1 MLCEGSLTAVM
12 VNGHHGD
19 DVVMPGSW
27 ATARVSPHWSHT
39 SAMSRPPVFS
49 MDEVDCTGAEESLQQ
64 CGYNNHDD
72 CDKEEAAGGWRQLNP
87 SARIFKSSIR
97 EILRG

>member
-1 MLCEGSLTAVM
+1 MLF
-12 VNGHHGD
+12 N
-19 DVVMPGSW
+19 
-27 ATARVSPHWSHT
+27 ARQLGYSQGQPTLESYFGEVQ
-39 SAMSRPPVFS
+39 PPVFS

-64 CGYNNHDD
+64 CRYNNHDD

>member
-1 MLCEGSLTAVM
+1 MVTLVMLC
-12 VNGHHGD
+12 D
-19 DVVMPGSW
+19 
-27 ATARVSPHWSHT
+27 ARQLGYSQGQPTLESYFGEVS
-39 SAMSRPPVFS
+39 PPVFS
-49 MDEVDCTGAEESLQQ
+49 MDEVACTGAEESLQQ

-72 CDKEEAAGGWRQLNP
+72 CDKDEAAGGWRQLNP